1 MKSKEEINQI
11 ISSLIKKT
19 RDKNISDE
27 EMVKLITNEFNIQ
40 ENEQANL
47 RALKPTSN
55 KRGGSSSETLSDKIL
70 DGMIEGYNADI
81 LFVPD
86 LKQTLKEV
94 VDEVY
99 DKCKLQEDGLIAPY
113 EVIDI
118 LKSKFGERLM
128 E

>member
-40 ENEQANL
+40 KNEQANL

-99 DKCKLQEDGLIAPY
+99 DKCKLQEDGLIAHY

-118 LKSKFGERLM
+118 LKSK
-128 E
+128 